1 MKTGWRRIE
10 KISPIAN
17 LSEKHKKALALD
29 TPIFKYVLA
38 LGSNVGD
45 REAHLAHAIAGL
57 AEWGEVKAVSRVFE
71 TWPILIR
78 AQAKFLNQGILY
90 ESAIAPTALLPLL
103 LALEKKIGRK
113 KRIKN
118 GPREIDI
125 DIVWSSAGECKTDQ
139 LRIPHPFNRAREW
152 VRQIMQ
158 ELQPDAIDPES
169 GLQFRQIRG
178 RSVMNIH
185 DFVRK
190 KASGEKITVVTCY
203 DYAFARLVART
214 SLDVI
219 LVGDSLGNVVQGNP
233 NTLAVTIEDM
243 IYHARAV
250 RRGAP
255 QAFMVVDLPFM
266 SYQPSVEYALLNAG
280 RIAKETGADAV
291 KLEGGAAVL
300 AQVESLVRNGIPVMG
315 HLGFTPQSLLAL
327 GGYKVQGK
335 TDEAAQRL
343 LNDAKTLEQ
352 AGVFAIVLE
361 MVPAELAK
369 KISDSLK
376 IPTIGIGA
384 GAGTDGQVLV
394 LTDLLGLDP
403 DFTPRFVR
411 KYATLS
417 DTVLKALE
425 NYAADVRDGKF
436 PGDKESFQ

>member
-1 MKTGWRRIE
+1 MELDI
-10 KISPIAN
+10 PI
-17 LSEKHKKALALD
+17 
-29 TPIFKYVLA
+29 IRYVLA
-38 LGSNVGD
+38 LGSNVGN
-45 REAHLAHAIAGL
+45 REANLSRAIEGL
-57 AEWGEVKAVSRVFE
+57 SEWGTVKAISRIFE

-78 AQAKFLNQGILY
+78 TQAKFLNQGVLY
-90 ESAIAPTALLPLL
+90 ESAKTPAELLPLL
-103 LALEKKIGRK
+103 MELEKKIGRK

-125 DIVWSSAGECKTDQ
+125 DIVWSSAGKLQREELK
-139 LRIPHPFNRAREW
+139 IPHPFNRAREW
-152 VRQIMQ
+152 VRQIMH

-178 RSVMNIH
+178 HSVMNIH
-185 DFVRK
+185 DFARK
-190 KASGEKITVVTCY
+190 KAAGEKITVVTCY
-203 DYAFARLVART
+203 DHAFARLVART

-255 QAFMVVDLPFM
+255 QAFVVVDLPFM

-280 RIAKETGADAV
+280 RLVKESGADAV
-291 KLEGGAAVL
+291 KLEGGKAVL
-300 AQVESLVRNGIPVMG
+300 AQVESLVQSGIPVMG

-335 TDEAAQRL
+335 TPDAAERL
-343 LNDAKTLEQ
+343 LADAKALEM
-352 AGVFAIVLE
+352 AGVFALVLE
-361 MVPAELAK
+361 MVPAKLASQ
-369 KISDSLK
+369 ISTALK

-394 LTDLLGLDP
+394 LNDLLGLDP

-417 DTVLKALE
+417 DAVLKALE
-425 NYAADVRDGKF
+425 SFAADVRDGKF
-436 PGDKESFQ
+436 PGDKESF